1 MKKYFVYRNTKF
13 PGTAFAGEYIDMGT
27 GIYDGWTHYYRLKA
41 DGSRGEECYMKIA
54 PEEITEHDSQTDAI
68 NALQSSVI
76 ASEINHPFQPISS
89 DTAKGTVA
97 TVEDTNSDEEKIEDV
112 LQQLKQFQGNK
123 DGNSEPVVVA
133 PSPTPQPQQK
143 KKRHRRTKA
152 EMAAARAEAARLQA
166 EEEER
171 QRMEQEAEQKK
182 KVREQWLNLFA
193 GVVAALVVIG
203 VVVMG
208 AGAIA
213 LLAFAGA
220 GGLLAKA

>member
-13 PGTAFAGEYIDMGT
+13 PGTDFAGEYIGMGT

-41 DGSRGEECYMKIA
+41 DGSRGEECYMKMT
-54 PEEITEHDSQTDAI
+54 PEEITEHDSQKDAI
-68 NALQSSVI
+68 NALQSPVI

-89 DTAKGTVA
+89 DTAKGTAA
-97 TVEDTNSDEEKIEDV
+97 TVEDAKTDEEKIGDV
-112 LQQLKQFQGNK
+112 LQQLKQFQGNTN
-123 DGNSEPVVVA
+123 GNGEPVVVS
-133 PSPTPQPQQK
+133 SPTPQPQQK

-171 QRMEQEAEQKK
+171 QRMEQESEQKK
-182 KVREQWLNLFA
+182 KVREQWLNIFA

>member
-13 PGTAFAGEYIDMGT
+13 PGTDFAGEYIGMGT

-41 DGSRGEECYMKIA
+41 DGSRGEECYMKMT
-54 PEEITEHDSQTDAI
+54 PEEITEHDSQKDAI
-68 NALQSSVI
+68 NALQSPVI
-76 ASEINHPFQPISS
+76 ASEINHLFQPISS
-89 DTAKGTVA
+89 DTAKGTAA
-97 TVEDTNSDEEKIEDV
+97 TVDETKTDEEKIGDV
-112 LQQLKQFQGNK
+112 LQQLKQFQGNT
-123 DGNSEPVVVA
+123 DGNGEPVVVS
-133 PSPTPQPQQK
+133 SPTPQPQQK

-182 KVREQWLNLFA
+182 KVREQWLNIFA